1 MSREFLDKIEASP
14 IIAAV
19 KDDDGLSRCLES
31 SIDIVFV
38 LYGDICSIPDIVEK
52 IKRDGRT
59 ALVHMDLVSGLAP
72 KDAALDYIRKFTQ
85 ADGIITTKANLIPYA
100 RSLGFYTVL
109 RYFVLDSMALESVEK
124 GSRYGVVQP
133 DVIEILPGILP
144 AKMIREFNRISR
156 VPIICG
162 GLIRDRE
169 DVMQALKGGAAAIST
184 TNQKVWFM

>member
-19 KDDDGLSRCLES
+19 KDDEGLSRCLTS
-31 SIDIVFV
+31 GIDIVFV
-38 LYGDICSIPDIVEK
+38 LYGDICTIPDIINR
-52 IKRDGRT
+52 IKETGRT
-59 ALVHMDLVSGLAP
+59 ALVHMDLISGLAP
-72 KDAALDYIRKFTQ
+72 KDASLDYIRKFTR
-85 ADGIITTKANLIPYA
+85 ADGIITTKANLISHA
-100 RSLGFYTVL
+100 KNLGFYTVL

-124 GSRYGVVQP
+124 GSRHGAVQP

-162 GLIRDRE
+162 GLIRDKE

-184 TNQKVWFM
+184 TNQDVWFL

>member
-1 MSREFLDKIEASP
+1 M
-14 IIAAV
+14 AADWV
-19 KDDDGLSRCLES
+19 IVVDDDRNDQRLACEMLRRAGIQTSAMR
-31 SIDIVFV
+31 
-38 LYGDICSIPDIVEK
+38 
-52 IKRDGRT
+52 
-59 ALVHMDLVSGLAP
+59 SGA
-72 KDAALDYIRKFTQ
+72 AALDYIRKFTQ

-124 GSRYGVVQP
+124 GSRHGVVQP

-184 TNQKVWFM
+184 TNQKVWFL